1 MKLGAARPGCAVN
14 QIYLCVARRHGQTY
28 PASLF
33 SVPAG
38 IGRKLFS
45 ISTRRDR
52 DSISYKRYAM
62 PQAGTS
68 INGSRE
74 RKGKRT
80 AYIALGSNL
89 GDRISWIE
97 RACNEMDARGIKVTR
112 TSSLY
117 ETEPMYVL
125 DQDSFVNG
133 ACEVSPITFQSST
146 TGPAVFSNPNVTQ
159 RSRQTW
165 SLLRS

>member
-1 MKLGAARPGCAVN
+1 
-14 QIYLCVARRHGQTY
+14 
-28 PASLF
+28 
-33 SVPAG
+33 
-38 IGRKLFS
+38 
-45 ISTRRDR
+45 
-52 DSISYKRYAM
+52 M

-133 ACEVSPITFQSST
+133 ACEVSPT
-146 TGPAVFSNPNVTQ
+146 T
-159 RSRQTW
+159 
-165 SLLRS
+165 L